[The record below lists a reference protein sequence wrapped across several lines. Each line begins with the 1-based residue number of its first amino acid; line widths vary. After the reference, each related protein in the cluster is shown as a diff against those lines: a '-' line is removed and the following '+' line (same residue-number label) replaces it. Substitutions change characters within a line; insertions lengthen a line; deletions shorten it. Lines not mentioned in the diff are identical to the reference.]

1 MRVPF
6 GLLPRRAAALAVTGV
21 PLAAPGLF
29 VVAGVLDISALN
41 TGPGGCGASSPRA
54 ASRCA
59 AGAHAQVQSFQLAY
73 VVCIAGS
80 QALQA
85 EDSKRSGLSERPWYK
100 LYEQHLYE
108 GIFPRRGFRA
118 RLDGSLR
125 ATGFFCPGLFQA
137 DAGVDSHIP

>member
-80 QALQA
+80 LALQA
-85 EDSKRSGLSERPWYK
+85 EDSKRSGLSETLVQIVRAAFVRGNFSPPGVSG
-100 LYEQHLYE
+100 QA
-108 GIFPRRGFRA
+108 RRLFTP
-118 RLDGSLR
+118 
-125 ATGFFCPGLFQA
+125 TGFFCPGLFQA